1 MKKFLVL
8 ACATVALSLTVGNVL
23 ADDIKGRIGITGK
36 MGVLFPAD
44 GDHFGSKTETDAGF
58 VFGGGL
64 IYGITKNIAADI
76 DVTRSFVESNDG
88 DFGVTN
94 LSLGGQYRFALSQP
108 QLVPYLGAGLD
119 ILLNDADRGRYV
131 DNTVGV
137 HASAGVD
144 YFFTK
149 QLALTGEAKLVVSP
163 SAHIRD
169 SSDVRVGTF
178 DPNSISM
185 TAGIRYFFN

>member
-1 MKKFLVL
+1 MKRFMGL
-8 ACATVALSLTVGNVL
+8 ACAAAALSLMAGTAS

-36 MGVLFPAD
+36 MGVILPAD
-44 GDHFGSKTETDAGF
+44 GDHFGFNTKTDVGF

-64 IYGITKNIAADI
+64 IYGINKNFAADI
-76 DVTRSFVESNDG
+76 DVTRSIVGSNDG

-94 LSLGGQYRFALSQP
+94 LSLGGQYRFALSNP
-108 QLVPYLGAGLD
+108 HFVPYLGAGLD
-119 ILLNDADRGRYV
+119 ILLNDANRGRDV
-131 DNTVGV
+131 DNTVGG

-144 YFFTK
+144 YFLTK

-169 SSDVRVGTF
+169 SSGARVGTF
-178 DPNSISM
+178 DPNSIST